1 MKFFTLLANASD
13 AGKPFWD
20 NVLESVVYALLG
32 LILFG
37 ITFFVITKLTP
48 FSLKKEIE
56 EDQNTALA
64 ILIGSVMLG
73 LAIILGA
80 SIAG

>member
-1 MKFFTLLANASD
+1 MRFFNVIAEQTS
-13 AGKPFWD
+13 GVKPF
-20 NVLESVVYALLG
+20 LETLGESAAYALLG
-32 LILFG
+32 LVLFAL
-37 ITFFVITKLTP
+37 TFLVITKMVP

-56 EDQNTALA
+56 DDQNTALA